1 MVPSNLRVVNLTVP
15 ATLAAA
21 GMVTGQIDTLGY
33 NYASFA
39 IIDGAVASAAT
50 AMTTISWTESD
61 TIMTAATAG
70 TDIVALTGAATVS
83 STAGFVL
90 PSPSTATVVPVGCVY
105 QFNVNLIGRKRYIAC
120 QVIPAVSAALS
131 VVGILGRAPDPA
143 KLAITSPITNST
155 QASQLHL
162 IADC

>member
-21 GMVTGQIDTLGY
+21 GIVTGQIDTLGY

-70 TDIVALTGAATVS
+70 TDIVALTGAAAVS

-90 PSPSTATVVPVGCVY
+90 PSPSTATG
-105 QFNVNLIGRKRYIAC
+105 
-120 QVIPAVSAALS
+120 
-131 VVGILGRAPDPA
+131 
-143 KLAITSPITNST
+143 
-155 QASQLHL
+155 
-162 IADC
+162 